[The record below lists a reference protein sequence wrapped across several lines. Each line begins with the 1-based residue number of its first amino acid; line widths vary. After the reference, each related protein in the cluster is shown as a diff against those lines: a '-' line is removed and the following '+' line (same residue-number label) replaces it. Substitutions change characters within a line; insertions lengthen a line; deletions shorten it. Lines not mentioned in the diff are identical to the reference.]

1 VREQANQRHRSEEK
15 IFKNHFYEDNFRNL
29 KIFAAPT
36 PSINMSDVGYAWIQT
51 TVGAPDFL
59 GAQRARLAPVSRIER
74 LTDGAVLVPLR
85 QAPEASLLHHALF
98 ALKHEGVRLDLLL
111 TALRRIPPADLV
123 AWVQAT
129 PNSLYGRKLGHLWER
144 LHQQSLPGLD
154 DFSASAP
161 YAPLFD
167 PTHYFVGP
175 AHRDARWRIVF
186 NGLGDMHFCPVV
198 RKTPALN
205 ALIGKDILGQAQA
218 FAQSV
223 GQAMLERALNW
234 AYLSETEGSFAI
246 EGEAPSADKAT
257 RFAALLRRAHE
268 PRPVTEDLLVELQN
282 AAISNPFDQAVQ
294 FRTEQNRLQR
304 DAPGAAGVTYVPPE
318 PELAVEL
325 MEGLMRLAN
334 QQPNTLDPLVHAAV
348 VSFAFVFIHPFMD
361 GNGRLSRYLIHHC
374 LGQSGRLPPHFLLP
388 ISVAMKKHEA
398 EYLQALTSFSQPA
411 RQLCQVTWAGDDHY
425 TYDWAPEA
433 DTWFRHMDLTEA
445 VSFTL
450 GMAEASLD
458 THMRQEVEFLG
469 LFDRVKRHINDRFD
483 LRGSDLATLIVTIF
497 QNGGTLSNNRRKR
510 YADRVQAHVLDAV
523 EIAVARA
530 MRGEP
535 LDDGEQG

>member
-1 VREQANQRHRSEEK
+1 
-15 IFKNHFYEDNFRNL
+15 
-29 KIFAAPT
+29 
-36 PSINMSDVGYAWIQT
+36 MSDVGYAWIQQT
-51 TVGAPDFL
+51 IGAPDFL

-74 LTDGAVLVPLR
+74 LEDGALLVPLR
-85 QAPEASLLHHALF
+85 QAPDASLLHHALF
-98 ALKHEGVRLDLLL
+98 ALKHEGVRLDLLMS
-111 TALRRIPPADLV
+111 ALRRIPSAELV

-129 PNSLYGRKLGHLWER
+129 PNSVYGRKLGHLWER
-144 LHQQSLPGLD
+144 LHQQRLPGLD
-154 DFSASAP
+154 DFSSTAP

-167 PTHYFVGP
+167 PAHYVVGP
-175 AHRDARWRIVF
+175 PHRDARWRIVF
-186 NGLGDMHFCPVV
+186 NGLGDMHFCPIV

-205 ALIGKDILGQAQA
+205 ALVDKDILGQAQA

-246 EGEAPSADKAT
+246 EGESPSADKAT
-257 RFAALLRRAHE
+257 LFAALLRRAHE
-268 PRPVTEDLLVELQN
+268 PRPLTEDLLVELQN
-282 AAISNPFDQAVQ
+282 AAISNPFDKAVQ

-304 DAPGAAGVTYVPPE
+304 DVPGAAGVTYVPPE

-325 MEGLMRLAN
+325 MDGLMRLAN
-334 QQPNTLDPLVHAAV
+334 QPPATLDPLVHAGV

-374 LGQSGRLPPHFLLP
+374 LGQSGRLPPQFLLP

-398 EYLQALTSFSQPA
+398 DYLQALTAFSKPA
-411 RQLCQVTWAGDDHY
+411 RQLCQVTWAGDEHY

-445 VSFTL
+445 VTFTL
-450 GMAEASLD
+450 AMAEASLD

-469 LFDRVKRHINDRFD
+469 LFDRVKRHINDRHD

-523 EIAVARA
+523 ESAVARA
-530 MRGEP
+530 MRGDP
-535 LDDGEQG
+535 LDDEQRE